1 MEPHIK
7 NQMNSTYG
15 DGQGD
20 QGRRSGTYEHQPLDV
35 VADLN
40 VEVDDVVF
48 HCTANGSNLI
58 LTFAT
63 LSEAIRVLRLA
74 IGAANVPSARL
85 AAIKSLL
92 IKFGLTICY
101 KNSRFGVLGAQEN
114 PIIAGILRL
123 YARLS

>member
-1 MEPHIK
+1 
-7 NQMNSTYG
+7 MNSAYG
-15 DGQGD
+15 DVQGY
-20 QGRRSGTYEHQPLDV
+20 QGRSSGKYEYQPLDV
-35 VADLN
+35 VAELS

-58 LTFAT
+58 LTFDT
-63 LSEAIRVLRLA
+63 FSEAISILRLV

-92 IKFGLTICY
+92 TKFDLTICY
-101 KNSRFGVLGAQEN
+101 KNARFGVLGAQEN
-114 PIIAGILRL
+114 PILAAILRL